1 MPNITLCTGRVV
13 VHTREPNGSTLATPT
28 PGAASFTPAE
38 YADYLAQ
45 RATEK
50 TEDRPNW
57 SNQL

>member
-1 MPNITLCTGRVV
+1 MPNITLSTGRVV
-13 VHTREPNGSTLATPT
+13 VHTPEPNGSTLATPT
-28 PGAASFTPAE
+28 PGHYAFTPAE

-45 RATEK
+45 RAAEK